1 MAKTPQAGRS
11 KTRLCPPLQPAEA
24 AELSA
29 AFLQDMTAAITAAA
43 QNAPIDAFVAYTPAG
58 TEADLRTHLAPGTE
72 LLLADGDGVDEPGVT
87 GFGRPL
93 LQTIRALLA
102 RGYHS
107 ACVLNSDSPSL
118 PPVLLTEAATLL
130 AGPAEAVLG
139 PAEDGGYYL
148 LGVRAPHA
156 ALFAD
161 IAWSTGAVAEQ
172 TRLQAARIGVSL
184 MELTEWFDVDNPAS
198 LARLASDLRRYGAQ
212 TAPATARRLFE
223 LGLDEAS
230 LGVRLRRT
238 A

>member
-1 MAKTPQAGRS
+1 MAKTPQPGRS
-11 KTRLCPPLQPAEA
+11 KTRLCPPLQPEEA
-24 AELSA
+24 AALSA
-29 AFLQDMTAAITAAA
+29 AFLRDMTAAIAAA
-43 QNAPIDAFVAYTPAG
+43 AHETPIDGFVAYSPAG
-58 TEADLRTHLAPGTE
+58 SDAALRDQLAPGTQ
-72 LLLADGDGVDEPGVT
+72 LLLADGSGIDEPGVT

-102 RGYHS
+102 RGYAS
-107 ACVLNSDSPSL
+107 ACVLNADSPTL

-148 LGVRAPHA
+148 LGLRAPHA

-161 IAWSTGAVAEQ
+161 IAWSTGAVAAQ
-172 TRLQAARIGVSL
+172 TRAQAARIGVAL
-184 MELTEWFDVDNPAS
+184 MELTEWFDVDDPAS
-198 LARLASDLRRYGAQ
+198 LARLTSDLSRYGDH
-212 TAPATARRLFE
+212 TAPATAQRLRA

-230 LGVRLRRT
+230 LGLRLRRT